1 VKTHTWSAVCRAALV
16 LALLLPGAPA
26 IAADPVRID
35 VVLPLTGPGS
45 FAGGSERSA
54 LDALAVYVNKTGGIR
69 GRRLEFAY
77 ADDQSNPQTAVQLT
91 NALIASK
98 VNVIMGS
105 ALTATCNAMAA
116 LVKNGPLM
124 YCFSGGYQPVADSYT
139 FAGSISS
146 TYLVAAGVRYL
157 RLRNFKKIALI
168 TTTDS
173 SGQDGD
179 RATGDAVALP
189 ENAGLTIVA
198 REHFNPGDVT
208 VAAQIARIKSAAPDA
223 IVAWTTG
230 TPLATVL
237 RGMNDA
243 GLENLPIVVSSG
255 NAVYAQLKQYEAFM
269 PKQLYV
275 PSDAVLAP
283 DRVADRRHRAAV
295 DTVLAA
301 MAPIKADF
309 LSITAWDPGLII
321 VAALRQLGPD
331 VPADRLRAY
340 IAGLKGFVGV
350 NGAYDF
356 ASVPNRGVDQS
367 DAYIVR
373 YNPTTSSFIGV
384 SKAGGEPAR

>member
-1 VKTHTWSAVCRAALV
+1 VRKHTLSRLGSATIAAV
-16 LALLLPGAPA
+16 LLFGGAPA
-26 IAADPVRID
+26 VAADPVRID

-91 NALIASK
+91 NGLIANK
-98 VNVIMGS
+98 VNVILGS

-116 LVKNGPLM
+116 LVKTGPLM
-124 YCFSGGYQPVADSYT
+124 YCFSGGYQPVADSYA

-157 RLRNFKKIALI
+157 RMRNLKKIAVI

-173 SGQDGD
+173 TGQDGE
-179 RATGDAVALP
+179 RAVGDAAALP
-189 ENAGLTIVA
+189 ENAGLSIVS
-198 REHFNPGDVT
+198 REHFNPSDVT

-237 RGMNDA
+237 RGLNDA
-243 GLENLPIVVSSG
+243 GLENIPIVVSSG
-255 NAVYAQLKQYEAFM
+255 NAVYVQLKQYEAFL
-269 PKQLYV
+269 PKELLI

-283 DRVADRRHRAAV
+283 EKVTDRRHRAAV
-295 DTVLAA
+295 DTVLLA
-301 MAPIKADF
+301 MAPVKADF
-309 LSITAWDPGLII
+309 LSITAWDPGLLV
-321 VAALRQLGPD
+321 VAALRALGPD
-331 VPADRLRAY
+331 APPERLRAY
-340 IAGLKGFVGV
+340 LANLKGFTGV

-356 ASVPNRGVDQS
+356 TAVPNRGTDQR
-367 DAYIVR
+367 DVYIVR
-373 YNPTTSSFIGV
+373 YNGTTSSFTGV
-384 SKAGGEPAR
+384 SRAGGEPAR

>member
-1 VKTHTWSAVCRAALV
+1 MKKAMLSVVCRAV
-16 LALLLPGAPA
+16 LALALLPAAPA
-26 IAADPVRID
+26 VAAEPVRID

-45 FAGGSERSA
+45 FAGASERTA
-54 LDALAVYVNKTGGIR
+54 LDALASNVNKNGAIR

-91 NALIASK
+91 NGLIAGK
-98 VNVIMGS
+98 VNVILGS

-124 YCFSGGYQPVADSYT
+124 YCFSGGYQPVPDSYA
-139 FAGSISS
+139 FGGSISS

-157 RLRNFKKIALI
+157 RMRNLKRIALI

-179 RATGDAVALP
+179 RAVAEAVASG

-208 VAAQIARIKSAAPDA
+208 VAAQMARIKSAAPDA
-223 IVAWTTG
+223 VIAWTTG

-237 RGMNDA
+237 RGLNDA

-255 NAVYAQLKQYEAFM
+255 NAVYAQLKQYDAFI
-269 PKQLYV
+269 PKALYI

-283 DRVADRRHRAAV
+283 NKVTDRRHRAAI

-301 MAPIKADF
+301 MAPAKPDF
-309 LSITAWDPGLII
+309 LSITAWDPALLV

-331 VPADRLRAY
+331 ASAERLRAY
-340 IAGLKGFVGV
+340 IANLKGFVGV

-356 ASVPNRGVDQS
+356 ARVPNRGVDQS
-367 DAYIVR
+367 EVYIVR
-373 YNPTTSSFIGV
+373 YNPATNSFTGV
-384 SKAGGEPAR
+384 SKAGGEPVR

>member
-1 VKTHTWSAVCRAALV
+1 MKKAMLSVVCRAV
-16 LALLLPGAPA
+16 LALALLPAAPA
-26 IAADPVRID
+26 VAAEPVRID

-45 FAGGSERSA
+45 FAGASERTA
-54 LDALAVYVNKTGGIR
+54 LDALASNVNKNGAIR

-91 NALIASK
+91 NGLIAGK
-98 VNVIMGS
+98 VNVILGS

-124 YCFSGGYQPVADSYT
+124 YCFSGGYQPVPDSYA
-139 FAGSISS
+139 FGGSISS

-157 RLRNFKKIALI
+157 RMRNLKRIALI

-179 RATGDAVALP
+179 RAVAEAVASG

-208 VAAQIARIKSAAPDA
+208 VAAQVARIKSAAPDA
-223 IVAWTTG
+223 VIAWTTG

-237 RGMNDA
+237 RGLNDA

-255 NAVYAQLKQYEAFM
+255 NAVYAQLKQYDAFI
-269 PKQLYV
+269 PKALYI

-283 DRVADRRHRAAV
+283 NKVTDRRHRAAI

-301 MAPIKADF
+301 MAPAKPDF
-309 LSITAWDPGLII
+309 LSITAWDPALLV

-331 VPADRLRAY
+331 ASAERLRAY
-340 IAGLKGFVGV
+340 IANLKGFVGV

-356 ASVPNRGVDQS
+356 ARVPNRGVDQS
-367 DAYIVR
+367 EVYIVR
-373 YNPTTSSFIGV
+373 YNPATNSFTGV
-384 SKAGGEPAR
+384 SKAGGEPVR

>member
-1 VKTHTWSAVCRAALV
+1 MMNAMLRFLLCCVLLAPAVSPAV
-16 LALLLPGAPA
+16 LAA
-26 IAADPVRID
+26 AADPVRID

-45 FAGGSERSA
+45 FAGASERSA
-54 LDALAVYVNKTGGIR
+54 LDALAAYVNKTGGIR

-91 NALIASK
+91 NGLIANK
-98 VNVIMGS
+98 VNVILGS

-116 LVKNGPLM
+116 LVKNGPLV

-157 RLRNFKKIALI
+157 RLRNLKKIALI

-173 SGQDGD
+173 SGQDGE
-179 RATGDAVALP
+179 RATVEAAALG
-189 ENAGLTIVA
+189 ENAGVTLVA

-208 VAAQIARIKSAAPDA
+208 VAAQIARIKAAAPDA
-223 IVAWTTG
+223 IIAWTTG

-237 RGMNDA
+237 RGMNDG
-243 GLENLPIVVSSG
+243 GLENVPIVVSSG

-269 PKQLYV
+269 PKEFYV

-283 DRVADRRHRAAV
+283 ERVSGRHRAAV
-295 DTVLAA
+295 DAVIAA
-301 MAPIKADF
+301 MAPVKPDF
-309 LSITAWDPGLII
+309 LSITAWDPGLLV
-321 VAALRQLGPD
+321 VAALRQLGPGA
-331 VPADRLRAY
+331 PPDRLRAY
-340 IAGLKGFVGV
+340 LANLKGFVGV

-356 ASVPNRGVDQS
+356 AAVPNRGVDQS
-367 DAYIVR
+367 DAFIVR
-373 YNPTTSSFIGV
+373 YNPATSSFSGV